1 MPPTIANRSM
11 FQAIDSRSPTCH
23 PDVGIDAGLRTPI
36 RADSFLTGATS
47 RRAVSGYV
55 RGCAV
60 SDSHPALAAS
70 FWPKLHQLTKGGHDQ
85 IRMCNRLRMSSQC

>member
-1 MPPTIANRSM
+1 MKSHFVVLLSGLFAASLLWSQSADTDG
-11 FQAIDSRSPTCH
+11 FSP
-23 PDVGIDAGLRTPI
+23 
-36 RADSFLTGATS
+36 GATS
-47 RRAVSGYV
+47 RRADSGYV

-85 IRMCNRLRMSSQC
+85 IRMCKRLRMSNQC